1 MVYGGGGGEGR
12 GVPLAVC
19 YPAFQY
25 GPAASPLNNYDRT
38 WKGVKHIYGQGLQ
51 SDKLEGF

>member
-1 MVYGGGGGEGR
+1 MVYGGGGEGR